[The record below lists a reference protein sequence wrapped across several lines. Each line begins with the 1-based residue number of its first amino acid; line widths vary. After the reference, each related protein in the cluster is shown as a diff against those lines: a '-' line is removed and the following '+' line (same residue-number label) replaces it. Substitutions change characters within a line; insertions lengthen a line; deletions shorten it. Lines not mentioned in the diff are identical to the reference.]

1 MNKKTEKQFLLN
13 KYYWNPDMRLVSCC
27 TGTELYND
35 SLLVLDGEGTYNDM
49 PYIME
54 MNAVRLDL
62 LTEYF
67 GIHPIHQTNRI
78 SIIKN
83 HIVNKSYASRLE
95 PFISEQIKPKIII
108 TFSESVGET
117 LKKLFEIYLEHRLEP
132 MGFWSGAA
140 RIKNKYFF
148 VYCLP
153 ITSELDIRSIEVNRY
168 VMSSRVLE
176 FQTCYHMS
184 EILKQDNA
192 FSVPKRPLDD
202 QATREN
208 ILRLQG
214 LNYISISSLHHRKS
228 ISDVAN
234 IMSDFDEYD
243 LILAQHFN
251 DYSTESTA
259 INLSQSDYLAL
270 RKKESPRS
278 LCHKYFSKT
287 DLDYKLY
294 VLNLALIRLYLYSH
308 YPQESFDVD
317 WKAEMHCNE
326 FVSDNYKD
334 ALKAFNMSV
343 FGDGSHK

>member
-1 MNKKTEKQFLLN
+1 
-13 KYYWNPDMRLVSCC
+13 
-27 TGTELYND
+27 
-35 SLLVLDGEGTYNDM
+35 
-49 PYIME
+49 ME
-54 MNAVRLDL
+54 MNADRLDL

-83 HIVNKSYASRLE
+83 HIVNKSYVSRLE
-95 PFISEQIKPKIII
+95 SFISEQIKPKIII
-108 TFSESVGET
+108 TFSESVGEA
-117 LKKLFEIYLEHRLEP
+117 LKKLFEIHLEHRLEP
-132 MGFWSGAA
+132 MGFWSGMA
-140 RIKNKYFF
+140 RIKNKYCF

-168 VMSSRVLE
+168 LMSSRVLE

-192 FSVPKRPLDD
+192 FSAPKRPLDD

-208 ILRLQG
+208 ILRLQD
-214 LNYISISSLHHRKS
+214 LSYISISTLGNRKS

-234 IMSDFDEYD
+234 IIRDFDEYD

-251 DYSTESTA
+251 DYSPERTA

-270 RKKESPRS
+270 RKKENSRS

-294 VLNLALIRLYLYSH
+294 MLNLALIRLYLYSN

-317 WKAEMHCNE
+317 WKAEMQCSE
-326 FVSDNYKD
+326 FVSGSYID
-334 ALKAFNMSV
+334 ALEEFNALKESQR
-343 FGDGSHK
+343 